1 LKPTGRT
8 FIFVVCQ
15 RTFKHEIFSKFTMT
29 ALHLLCYVLTL
40 VQACHGYL
48 PVSFTNRHGTARH
61 HDVQVASETSPAV
74 SSMRTQ
80 SVIRQRSQL
89 AMGLL
94 ESMSNFL
101 EKRRR
106 DFIKLDDGEKEFG
119 PGPLLLL
126 YNVPFGIEDEEIQD
140 ILSDGAPIA
149 SSSLHG
155 CRVYRLVGDDNSL
168 LDLPLGECL
177 EKIMGS
183 EASVPESIVT
193 TAATVTSG
201 FPVLIFSGFR
211 NDEMMATYNILG
223 PEIHQEAG
231 GQVIPACAKAVPNAM
246 RKPLRQ
252 ILEEIGGD
260 HQDAVRSE

>member
-1 LKPTGRT
+1 
-8 FIFVVCQ
+8 
-15 RTFKHEIFSKFTMT
+15 MT
-29 ALHLLCYVLTL
+29 AFHLRHKILLFSALTL

-48 PVSFTNRHGTARH
+48 PVSFTNRDGRARH
-61 HDVQVASETSPAV
+61 PDVASETSPAV
-74 SSMRTQ
+74 SSIRTQ
-80 SVIRQRSQL
+80 SVIRQQRSHL

-101 EKRRR
+101 ENRGG
-106 DFIKLDDGEKEFG
+106 DFIKLDGGEREFG

-126 YNVPFGIEDEEIQD
+126 YNVPFGIDDAEIQD

-149 SSSLHG
+149 YRKG
-155 CRVYRLVGDDNSL
+155 CRDYRLVGDDNIL

-177 EKIMGS
+177 EKIAGS
-183 EASVPESIVT
+183 EAPVPESFVT

-211 NDEMMATYNILG
+211 NNEMMDTYNILG
-223 PEIHQEAG
+223 SEINQEAA

-246 RKPLRQ
+246 SKPLRQ
-252 ILEEIGGD
+252 VLEEIGGD
-260 HQDAVRSE
+260 HQNAVRSE